1 MNALATAVLPWLHP
15 ATGLVTVLLLA
26 RAAAYGIGARRGG
39 RQGPRERARHVLV
52 ARRAWCL
59 VLANWLL
66 GLGTVWAFRPE
77 LDVAASTH
85 CMAGTVLAVLVMLA
99 RVLSV
104 RVPTDAWAR
113 TLHPLVGAAALLV
126 AGVQVFL
133 GLQLTRW

>member
-1 MNALATAVLPWLHP
+1 VSALAAAVLPWLHP
-15 ATGLVTVLLLA
+15 ATGLVTVALLA
-26 RAAAYGIGARRGG
+26 RAAAHAVAARRGG
-39 RQGPRERARHVLV
+39 RQGPHERARHV
-52 ARRAWCL
+52 RAGRWAWWL

-85 CMAGTVLAVLVMLA
+85 FTAGTALAVLVVVA
-99 RVLSV
+99 RGLSV
-104 RVPTDAWAR
+104 RVPADAWAR
-113 TLHPLVGAAALLV
+113 TLHPLVGATALLV